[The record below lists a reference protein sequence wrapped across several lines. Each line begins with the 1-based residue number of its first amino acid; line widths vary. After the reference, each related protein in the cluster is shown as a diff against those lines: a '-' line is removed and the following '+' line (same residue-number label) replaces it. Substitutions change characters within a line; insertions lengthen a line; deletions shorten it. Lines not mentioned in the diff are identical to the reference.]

1 MASVDNL
8 PRISAAAEPS
18 RTLTL
23 GDLRALVDAAALL
36 PDSYIVRGTAIPF
49 KMSDL
54 GNAKGG
60 CMMTLAI
67 DEPEGP
73 PRAPHYGGRDEDGM

>member
-1 MASVDNL
+1 MGRVDNL
-8 PRISAAAEPS
+8 PRISAAKEPS

-23 GDLRALVDAAALL
+23 GDLRELIESAALL
-36 PDSYIVRGTAIPF
+36 PDTHIVRGTCIPF

-60 CMMTLAI
+60 CMMTIAI
-67 DEPEGP
+67 DTPEKITDAQP
-73 PRAPHYGGRDEDGM
+73 

>member
-1 MASVDNL
+1 MAGILPYNM
-8 PRISAAAEPS
+8 PRISAATEPT

-23 GDLRALVDAAALL
+23 GDLRALVEAAALY
-36 PDSYIVRGTAIPF
+36 DDDRIIRGTAIPF

-54 GNAKGG
+54 GNPKGG

-67 DEPEGP
+67 DKPET
-73 PRAPHYGGRDEDGM
+73 